1 MLKYKLDIFYLKL
14 NNVLVLIV
22 INTHL
27 VDIYLNLISPFITFL
42 DQLNGIPTLINWTS
56 KFQF

>member
-14 NNVLVLIV
+14 NNAMVLIV

-27 VDIYLNLISPFITFL
+27 VDIYLNLISSFITFL
-42 DQLNGIPTLINWTS
+42 DQLNGISHSYQLD
-56 KFQF
+56 Q